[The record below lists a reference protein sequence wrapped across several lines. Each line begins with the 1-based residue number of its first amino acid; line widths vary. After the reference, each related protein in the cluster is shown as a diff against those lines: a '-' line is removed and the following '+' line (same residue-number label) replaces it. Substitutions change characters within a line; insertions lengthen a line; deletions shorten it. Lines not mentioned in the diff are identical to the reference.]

1 MRPSIAVAV
10 LALGGLQLW
19 YVRAGDTACHAFDA
33 DTRSIEWSL
42 VRNKE
47 QQVSCLYQLANARQ
61 KDDLKKWLE
70 AEGFVVKKLKM
81 AKKND
86 GGSLVSAAWESH
98 KKGNILPFTSSTA
111 YSEVLTFRYGEGRE
125 IPSVYAHVNHW

>member
-47 QQVSCLYQLANARQ
+47 QQVSCLYQLANERQ

-70 AEGFVVKKLKM
+70 AEGFVVCPVYDREKLKSG
-81 AKKND
+81 NRI
-86 GGSLVSAAWESH
+86 
-98 KKGNILPFTSSTA
+98 KGPAIVEQMDATTVLLPGMHGYVEPYLNLIL
-111 YSEVLTFRYGEGRE
+111 EMGQ
-125 IPSVYAHVNHW
+125 